1 MRVNRTDLRALFL
14 PLVIASALVMSALA
28 GNALADGPGPAA
40 STSDTSVT
48 VPAAA
53 RTAELDELKQQLKSA
68 LTRMDEL
75 QRSFDSGQARA
86 GFQQQLND
94 QRARLESLE
103 KELDAIPAGPPPAPA
118 SPAADQTGHGKEAT
132 PGITSGLAPAD
143 IYNDGFFVTSADKS
157 FSVFL
162 NGLFQIRFTGFKPQE
177 NVARFGAST
186 QGSANFDV
194 FLGRFATSG
203 TVFSPTLKY
212 FLQFQGSTAGNG
224 NAISLLDWFTAKTF
238 SKYLTLQ
245 AGRSWTPYS
254 YEYYDNPGNYL
265 LPDLSTAEYAFVLP
279 RAIGAQ
285 AYGQAGRFSYAG
297 MIANSIPA
305 LDAPGQENF
314 NNKVSYIGHFQY
326 DILAPYGYVE
336 TDPDTLG
343 GAKPALTFW
352 ASVAYNPVSGSSSME
367 NVMAGDRT
375 TNATSTIGFREGLFT
390 LQTTGYF
397 RQTHRAAT
405 LPDFNSWGYG
415 QQAGYYILPGKLE
428 LAERLSGVNWGAP
441 NFPAAGSLVN
451 TWYSGPNFPY
461 HRINENS
468 LGINYYM
475 HGHHAKLQVAYSYL
489 HGNTFTGSKFGG
501 NRVQAQTQLMF

>member
-1 MRVNRTDLRALFL
+1 MALHGINSGRGRLQRLWLCAFL
-14 PLVIASALVMSALA
+14 LAVLA
-28 GNALADGPGPAA
+28 GSSRADGPPSPAA
-40 STSDTSVT
+40 GAGGSASVPP
-48 VPAAA
+48 VAATRA
-53 RTAELDELKQQLKSA
+53 AQISILQQELKAA
-68 LTRMDEL
+68 LSRMDEL
-75 QRSFDSGQARA
+75 QKAFDAGQARG

-103 KELDAIPAGPPPAPA
+103 KQLEAVASDPPALPPP
-118 SPAADQTGHGKEAT
+118 DQTGHGKETT

-162 NGLFQIRFTGFKPQE
+162 NGLFQIRFTGFKPQQS
-177 NVARFGAST
+177 VAQFGASPD
-186 QGSANFDV
+186 GSTNFDV

-224 NAISLLDWFTAKTF
+224 NSVSLLDWFTAKTF

-279 RAIGAQ
+279 RAIGAE
-285 AYGQAGRFSYAG
+285 AYGQAGKLSYAG
-297 MIANSIPA
+297 MVANSIPA

-314 NNKVSYIGHFQY
+314 NSKVAYIGHLQY

-336 TDPDTLG
+336 TDPTAIG

-352 ASVAYNPVSGSSSME
+352 GSVAYNPVSGPSGME

-375 TNATSTIGFREGLFT
+375 VNATSTIGFRAGLFT

-397 RQTHRAAT
+397 RQTRRLLA
-405 LPDFNSWGYG
+405 LPTFDSWGYG

-428 LAERLSGVNWGAP
+428 IAERLSGVNWGAP
-441 NFPAAGSLVN
+441 NFPTAGSLVN

-461 HRINENS
+461 HRMDENS
-468 LGINYYM
+468 LGVNYYL

-489 HGNTFTGSKFGG
+489 HGNTFTGGRFGG
-501 NRVQAQTQLMF
+501 NRVQAQTQIMF